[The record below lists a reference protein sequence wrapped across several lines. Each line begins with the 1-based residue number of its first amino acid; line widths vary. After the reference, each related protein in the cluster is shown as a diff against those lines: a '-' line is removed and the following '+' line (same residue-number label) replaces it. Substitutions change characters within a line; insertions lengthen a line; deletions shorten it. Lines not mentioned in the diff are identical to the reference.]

1 MMARILPR
9 VRPLSSTA
17 LALALAV
24 SAACS
29 SGSASAPWEVVS
41 PSTQNVVV
49 PPGQS
54 VRFEIRANGGR
65 TVEYLIDDTRTE
77 PGPVFVLQPTAQHHV
92 VEALIRSSAPTPHRE
107 LKIQASSVCS
117 GT

>member
-54 VRFEIRANGGR
+54 VRFEIRAGNRLDLRRARLRESGGSQCCEQ
-65 TVEYLIDDTRTE
+65 V
-77 PGPVFVLQPTAQHHV
+77 
-92 VEALIRSSAPTPHRE
+92 
-107 LKIQASSVCS
+107 
-117 GT
+117 